1 MPRRSATWPKRPR
14 RRDASVLMTN
24 HSEFDDAYTKS
35 RLVKVRGPGEP
46 HPYEVGQ
53 DGVRR
58 YFTLMEECALV
69 AKVKLA
75 ALV

>member
-1 MPRRSATWPKRPR
+1 
-14 RRDASVLMTN
+14 
-24 HSEFDDAYTKS
+24 
-35 RLVKVRGPGEP
+35 VKVRGPGEP

-69 AKVKLA
+69 NKARLA
-75 ALV
+75 P